1 MKRTIKLV
9 IYYFLYQLLFT
20 VVVMFGAVLVEA
32 TKSGGDL
39 NELMSVLQSGKIA
52 RDPIV
57 VALGT
62 LLAAL
67 MMLWHLFH
75 YKYITFSTAYLK
87 KKNLAVL
94 LVCIPFIYSLMYL
107 GGLMMEAVNL
117 PNLLEDTFMDMSH
130 SIWGIISIA
139 LVAPV
144 LEECLFRGAIEGHLL
159 TLWKGKP
166 WAAIVVSGLI
176 FGIIHLNPAQML
188 YASII
193 GIVLG
198 WLRWRTGSVYPGI
211 IGHILNNSLA
221 VVFMR
226 LYGADG
232 SFEESF
238 GESSQL
244 WFAVAYAVVLI
255 ACFVFLHKKT
265 APLGNLS
272 EVSDV

>member
-20 VVVMFGAVLVEA
+20 VVVMFGALLVEA

-39 NELMSVLQSGKIA
+39 EVLVAAVRSGAISS
-52 RDPIV
+52 DPVV

-75 YKYITFSTAYLK
+75 FKYITFSTVYLK
-87 KKNLAVL
+87 KQNLAVL

-107 GGLMMEAVNL
+107 GSLLMEAVNL

-130 SIWGIISIA
+130 SFWGIISIA

-198 WLRWRTGSVYPGI
+198 WLRWRTGSVVPGI
-211 IGHILNNSLA
+211 VGHILNNSLA
-221 VVFMR
+221 VIFMR

-238 GESSQL
+238 GETSQL
-244 WFAVAYAVVLI
+244 WFTIGYAIILVV
-255 ACFVFLHKKT
+255 CFAFLHKKT
-265 APLGNLS
+265 APSGNFS

>member
-107 GGLMMEAVNL
+107 GGLLMEAVNL

-265 APLGNLS
+265 APSGNFS

>member
-75 YKYITFSTAYLK
+75 YRYITFSTAYLK

-107 GGLMMEAVNL
+107 GGLLMEAVNL

-255 ACFVFLHKKT
+255 ACLVFLHKKT
-265 APLGNLS
+265 APSGNFS

>member
-226 LYGADG
+226 FYGADG

-265 APLGNLS
+265 APLGNFS

>member
-107 GGLMMEAVNL
+107 GGLLMEAVNL

-255 ACFVFLHKKT
+255 ACLVFLHKKT
-265 APLGNLS
+265 APSGNFS

>member
-39 NELMSVLQSGKIA
+39 EVLMSSLRSGTVA
-52 RDPIV
+52 RNPVV

-87 KKNLAVL
+87 KKNLAVM

-107 GGLMMEAVNL
+107 GSLLMEAVNL

-130 SIWGIISIA
+130 SFWGIVSIA

-159 TLWKGKP
+159 TLWKGRP

-176 FGIIHLNPAQML
+176 FGIVHLNPAQML
-188 YASII
+188 YASLI

-198 WLRWRTGSVYPGI
+198 WLRWRTGSVVPGI

-238 GESSQL
+238 GETSEL
-244 WFAVAYAVVLI
+244 WFAIAYAVILI
-255 ACFVFLHKKT
+255 VSFVFLHKKT
-265 APLGNLS
+265 APSGNFS